1 MAGSAS
7 EKTEKA
13 TPKRR
18 KQAREEGQV
27 TKSTDLNS
35 GIMLSVS
42 LAVLLVL
49 GQVMLNEIRSLLE
62 GNLRT
67 LDISELHLDTIMQV
81 FNYYGFVTIKILAPI
96 LGILVVIGFASNLA
110 QVGPLFSTK
119 AIQPKINKINP
130 LNGFKKMFSLKSIVE
145 LIKGMAKMA
154 IIGLVG
160 FYTIY
165 PQRDQ
170 LMVLQSVDLMDSLN
184 IVFDII
190 FQISWKVCIILLILG
205 IADYFYQ
212 KYEFEKSIKMS
223 KQEVKDEHK
232 NIEGNPEIKRKVK
245 SIQFQM
251 ATNRMM
257 GQVPNA
263 DVVVTNPTHYAVALK
278 YDVKK
283 APAPYVVAKG
293 VDLVAKRIKERAKDN
308 NVPIVENKT
317 LARSLYKLVEIN
329 NVVPEELF
337 VAVAEILA
345 YIYKK
350 NKKRRKLKTTNTK
363 R

>member
-1 MAGSAS
+1 MSGSAG

-27 TKSTDLNS
+27 SKSTDLNS

-42 LAVLLVL
+42 FAVLIFL
-49 GQVMLNEIRSLLE
+49 GQMMMGDIKTILE
-62 GNLRT
+62 GNLST
-67 LDISELHLDTIMQV
+67 LDTSELHMNTIVPLFNHYV
-81 FNYYGFVTIKILAPI
+81 FLVVKLLAPL

-110 QVGPLFSTK
+110 QVGPLFSAK

-145 LIKGMAKMA
+145 LIKGSSKMA
-154 IIGLVG
+154 IIGFVG
-160 FYTIY
+160 YYTIY
-165 PQRDQ
+165 PRRGE
-170 LMVLQSVDLMDSLN
+170 LINLQSIDIIASLQ
-184 IVFDII
+184 IIFDII
-190 FQISWKVCIILLILG
+190 FQISWKVCIILIILG
-205 IADYFYQ
+205 VADYFYQ
-212 KYEFEKSIKMS
+212 KYEFEKSIKMT
-223 KQEVKDEHK
+223 KQEIKDEHK

-257 GQVPNA
+257 GEVPNA

-293 VDLVAKRIKERAKDN
+293 VDLIAKKIKERAKDN
-308 NVPIVENKT
+308 KVPIVENKP

-350 NKKRRKLKTTNTK
+350 SKKRKK